1 MEKVRISAKQAFEDG
16 LNTFLTDGINEA
28 ESLSEAFNNM
38 IISILKSI
46 QKVFAQRLTDQ
57 IMDSIFPQERQ
68 LTGAEEASKFKFDF
82 KGFDLSGM
90 QGNAQASAI
99 QFNTAIDQTIQLLS
113 NSFNQAFTKIQSF
126 STNLMGMGL
135 GSGTSSSSGYDFTFD
150 GFQGALK
157 KATGGY
163 ISGVGTGTSDSI
175 PAMLSN
181 GEYVIKASTVG
192 KVGTGFLDLLNSG
205 RLSNMKLPVNKFATG
220 GLVGDVAMQTTARG
234 TTTFAKEL
242 GTNVSNNVGLNVALV
257 RDENEAMEH
266 FLRSPKGE
274 KVMLD
279 FSRKSAGFKRRI

>member
-1 MEKVRISAKQAFEDG
+1 
-16 LNTFLTDGINEA
+16 
-28 ESLSEAFNNM
+28 
-38 IISILKSI
+38 
-46 QKVFAQRLTDQ
+46 
-57 IMDSIFPQERQ
+57 
-68 LTGAEEASKFKFDF
+68 
-82 KGFDLSGM
+82 
-90 QGNAQASAI
+90 
-99 QFNTAIDQTIQLLS
+99 
-113 NSFNQAFTKIQSF
+113 
-126 STNLMGMGL
+126 
-135 GSGTSSSSGYDFTFD
+135 
-150 GFQGALK
+150 
-157 KATGGY
+157 
-163 ISGVGTGTSDSI
+163 
-175 PAMLSN
+175 MLSN

>member
-1 MEKVRISAKQAFEDG
+1 
-16 LNTFLTDGINEA
+16 
-28 ESLSEAFNNM
+28 
-38 IISILKSI
+38 
-46 QKVFAQRLTDQ
+46 
-57 IMDSIFPQERQ
+57 MDSIFPQERQ

-113 NSFNQAFTKIQSF
+113 NSFNQAFTKIQNF

-135 GSGTSSSSGYDFTFD
+135 GMGASSSSGYDFTFD

-157 KATGGY
+157 KATGGFV
-163 ISGVGTGTSDSI
+163 SGAGTGTSDSI

-192 KVGTGFLDLLNSG
+192 KVGTHFLDLLNSG
-205 RLSNMKLPVNKFATG
+205 RLSNMKLPINKFATG